1 MLNKK
6 HRPDVQGEIEE
17 LQRVT
22 QYLNRDEGVD
32 ITVHELV
39 NAFQKS
45 KEVTLDNET
54 WSQLENTESN
64 EIEKGDFD
72 AVMDIANKY
81 DKSNPKKLAEKLK
94 SGDYKRP
101 LIVKF
106 GDRYHVV
113 AGNTR
118 LCTSAALGL
127 NPKVFIATIE
137 VSDDLQE
144 KWSEKY
150 KKSIDCSNPKGF
162 SQKAHCQGRKKKMD
176 TTETTTASSAGAFSP
191 AFNTTPIKRKITK
204 IHNLKENQDIDEAMA
219 ADASG
224 PYDVP
229 FGRGG
234 KDPLKID
241 GPDSIKK
248 SRAVK
253 DKKFPKYGGPEGV
266 YVKIKEK
273 CKKFPYCNQGDINAL
288 ELLEVENLKGTIEK
302 VSKKTGIPYTQLQ
315 EIVLNEIK
323 KIFIE

>member
-1 MLNKK
+1 
-6 HRPDVQGEIEE
+6 
-17 LQRVT
+17 
-22 QYLNRDEGVD
+22 
-32 ITVHELV
+32 
-39 NAFQKS
+39 
-45 KEVTLDNET
+45 
-54 WSQLENTESN
+54 
-64 EIEKGDFD
+64 
-72 AVMDIANKY
+72 MDIANKY

-144 KWSEKY
+144 K
-150 KKSIDCSNPKGF
+150 KKID
-162 SQKAHCQGRKKKMD
+162 A
-176 TTETTTASSAGAFSP
+176 TETTTASSAGAFST

>member
-6 HRPDVQGEIEE
+6 HRPDIQGEIEE

-32 ITVHELV
+32 ITVHDLV

-144 KWSEKY
+144 K
-150 KKSIDCSNPKGF
+150 KKID
-162 SQKAHCQGRKKKMD
+162 A
-176 TTETTTASSAGAFSP
+176 TETTTASSAGAFSP

>member
-6 HRPDVQGEIEE
+6 HRPDIQGEIEE

-32 ITVHELV
+32 ITVHDLV

-72 AVMDIANKY
+72 AVMDIAKKY

-118 LCTSAALGL
+118 LSTSAALGL
-127 NPKVFIATIE
+127 NPKVFIATIQ

-144 KWSEKY
+144 K
-150 KKSIDCSNPKGF
+150 KKID
-162 SQKAHCQGRKKKMD
+162 A
-176 TTETTTASSAGAFSP
+176 TETTTASSAGAFSP

-204 IHNLKENQDIDEAMA
+204 IHNLKENQDIDEAMV

-224 PYDVP
+224 PYDAP

>member
-6 HRPDVQGEIEE
+6 HRPDIQGEIEE

-32 ITVHELV
+32 ITVHDLV

-45 KEVTLDNET
+45 KEVSLDNET

-72 AVMDIANKY
+72 VVMDIANKY

-144 KWSEKY
+144 K
-150 KKSIDCSNPKGF
+150 KKID
-162 SQKAHCQGRKKKMD
+162 A
-176 TTETTTASSAGAFSP
+176 TETTTASSAGAFST

>member
-32 ITVHELV
+32 ITVHDLV

-144 KWSEKY
+144 K
-150 KKSIDCSNPKGF
+150 KKID
-162 SQKAHCQGRKKKMD
+162 A
-176 TTETTTASSAGAFSP
+176 TETTTASSAGAFSP

>member
-32 ITVHELV
+32 ITVHDLV

-144 KWSEKY
+144 K
-150 KKSIDCSNPKGF
+150 KKIE
-162 SQKAHCQGRKKKMD
+162 A
-176 TTETTTASSAGAFSP
+176 TETTTASSAGAFSP
-191 AFNTTPIKRKITK
+191 AFNTTPVKRKITK